1 MLNLSHDPR
10 TSEPAKRTM
19 MDVRDSVDADFKRLT
34 NKLFAGTGIRRP
46 SLRNFPFQVLR
57 GLAMSEVMVR
67 SLPYESSSITRMV
80 NEVAD
85 QRRYLAK
92 ALTLLVESEV
102 AAASGDEV

>member
-1 MLNLSHDPR
+1 MI
-10 TSEPAKRTM
+10 E
-19 MDVRDSVDADFKRLT
+19 VRDSVDADFKRLT

-67 SLPYESSSITRMV
+67 SLPYESSSLTKIV

-102 AAASGDEV
+102 AASTSSDEP